1 MLRPIP
7 ILTMLILAGGCAA
20 VKQNVSEPVEVT
32 TVIPSITPSFIQG
45 DRVYHAE
52 MAKDIAE
59 YVLVLE
65 GVDCRDLKA
74 QVSFCDGIYT
84 VAFCRED
91 RQLTNHYWV
100 DIDADTS
107 KILSVKKT
115 RTRLA
120 AAM

>member
-1 MLRPIP
+1 MKSSLS
-7 ILTMLILAGGCAA
+7 A
-20 VKQNVSEPVEVT
+20 EVT
-32 TVIPSITPSFIQG
+32 TVILSITPSFIQG

-59 YVLVLE
+59 YVLAKE
-65 GVDCRDLKA
+65 GVDCRDLEA
-74 QVSFCDGIYT
+74 RISFCDGIYT
-84 VAFCRED
+84 VAFCREG
-91 RQLTNHYWV
+91 RQLTDHYLV

-115 RTRLA
+115 QTRFA

>member
-1 MLRPIP
+1 MLRPVA
-7 ILTMLILAGGCAA
+7 ILTMLMLAGGCAA
-20 VKQNVSEPVEVT
+20 VKSNISDPIEVT

-45 DRVYHAE
+45 DRVYHAG

-59 YVLVLE
+59 YVLARE

-74 QVSFCDGIYT
+74 RVSFCDGIYT
-84 VAFCRED
+84 VAFCRESQ
-91 RQLTNHYWV
+91 RLTDHYLV
-100 DIDADTS
+100 DIDADNS